1 LITSVVARY
10 FVYISLRFKHDVS
23 RCGRALVVAG
33 RPSEAQ
39 EAAEAVLAFLF
50 LLLGVPLR
58 RLCISSVKLCESE
71 EPPEKI
77 GEVLAMPVDVEVV
90 DGDGPCRLVV
100 RKLLQLPGAVQGL
113 AGAALAAG
121 GLAAGLYVAFRLL
134 LHGVFHWV
142 LALLAAFLVTWGL
155 VLIVGARAVLSQR
168 IAARLKAPWPS
179 VRLVAAALVAVAITY
194 AFFSKAELAAVG
206 AYLLVAVVF
215 VAVVVEYLRSSR
227 I

>member
-1 LITSVVARY
+1 
-10 FVYISLRFKHDVS
+10 
-23 RCGRALVVAG
+23 
-33 RPSEAQ
+33 
-39 EAAEAVLAFLF
+39 
-50 LLLGVPLR
+50 
-58 RLCISSVKLCESE
+58 
-71 EPPEKI
+71 
-77 GEVLAMPVDVEVV
+77 
-90 DGDGPCRLVV
+90 
-100 RKLLQLPGAVQGL
+100 
-113 AGAALAAG
+113 
-121 GLAAGLYVAFRLL
+121 VAFRLL

-215 VAVVVEYLRSSR
+215 VAVVVEYIRSSR